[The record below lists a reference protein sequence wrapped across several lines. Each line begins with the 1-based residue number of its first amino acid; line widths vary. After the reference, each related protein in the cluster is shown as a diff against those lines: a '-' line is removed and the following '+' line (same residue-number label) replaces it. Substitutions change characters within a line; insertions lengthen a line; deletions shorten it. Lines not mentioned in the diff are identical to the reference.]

1 MEKKGLGRG
10 LAALIP
16 EAGLTAAQNEVHQV
30 PLSQIRPNPYQPRV
44 AFDPEKLAEL
54 VESIRVHG
62 VLQPVLLRRVGIER
76 YELVAGER
84 RLRAAELAGLAT
96 VPALIRELT
105 ERDQLEI
112 AIVENLQREDIG
124 PLETARAFQRL
135 KEEFGLSLEE
145 IARRTGKA
153 RSSISNL
160 LRLLSLPE
168 EVLHSLEVREITE
181 GHARALLLLAEPW
194 RQSLLWRQVVQER
207 LSVRST
213 EERARKLQQEAEQ
226 QQQELTERTG
236 VVIPT
241 GVVPR
246 TEAALDPNEQ
256 QVLERLQEIL
266 GTRVTV
272 RRQAKGAGRIEILF
286 YSQEEYE
293 RLVELLLQS
302 GDS

>member
-1 MEKKGLGRG
+1 M
-10 LAALIP
+10 
-16 EAGLTAAQNEVHQV
+16 

-54 VESIRVHG
+54 VESIRAHG

-84 RLRAAELAGLAT
+84 RLRAAEMAGLPT
-96 VPALIRELT
+96 VPALIRDLT

-124 PLETARAFQRL
+124 PLETARAFHRL
-135 KEEFGLSLEE
+135 KEEFNLSLEE

-168 EVLHSLEVREITE
+168 EVLQSLEVREITE
-181 GHARALLLLAEPW
+181 GHARALLLLSEPW

-213 EERARKLQQEAEQ
+213 EERARKLQQEAER

-236 VVIPT
+236 VVVPT

-246 TEAALDPNEQ
+246 TEVLPDPNERH
-256 QVLERLQEIL
+256 VLERLQEAL

-293 RLVELLLQS
+293 RLLEHLLRL
-302 GDS
+302 DAA